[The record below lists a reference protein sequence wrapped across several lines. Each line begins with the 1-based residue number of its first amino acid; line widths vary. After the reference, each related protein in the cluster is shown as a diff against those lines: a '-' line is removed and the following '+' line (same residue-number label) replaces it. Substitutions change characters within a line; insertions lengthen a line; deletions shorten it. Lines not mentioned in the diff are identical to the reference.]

1 MPIPCSR
8 NAHDQNVLVR
18 RAQWDRAWVP
28 FQEREVSELGGTI
41 FNRGRLMRA
50 VEPMPAPIAEKD
62 IREQMCDG
70 RNWGLNQATLERK
83 HEVAWKDPT

>member
-41 FNRGRLMRA
+41 FNRGRSMPA
-50 VEPMPAPIAEKD
+50 VAPMPAPLLKRISGSK
-62 IREQMCDG
+62 C
-70 RNWGLNQATLERK
+70 ATG
-83 HEVAWKDPT
+83 ATGG

>member
-1 MPIPCSR
+1 
-8 NAHDQNVLVR
+8 
-18 RAQWDRAWVP
+18 
-28 FQEREVSELGGTI
+28 
-41 FNRGRLMRA
+41 MRA
-50 VEPMPAPIAEKD
+50 VEPMPVPIAEKD